1 MCASNR
7 FENLCGHS
15 RMEQIEGW
23 TFEYDRKID
32 MLYAESQ
39 EYKYMQE
46 ASTA

>member
-1 MCASNR
+1 MRLIGLRTSVGIQ
-7 FENLCGHS
+7 EL
-15 RMEQIEGW
+15 EQIEGW